1 MIDWIEALEK
11 VGIDVPLGID
21 EFSIK
26 CPFHEDNVASCAINI
41 DKGVWICFAGCG
53 QGSLK
58 TFLKKH
64 LNYNDI
70 QLTEVLTPKPSLS
83 LDIFDDIDIT
93 KVDEEIEDVFIPDFI
108 PNKFPK
114 WIYER
119 GFTESVLKFWGCGT
133 NNWDDLIIPIHNTQ
147 NKLVGWV
154 ARRQKAIPKY
164 MYSYKFQKSK
174 VLFGAHKLANV
185 EKHVLCVTEGS
196 LDTMWLWQHGLP
208 SVAILGATMS
218 KEQCNLL
225 RSLKIEEIVLC
236 FDNDVAGQRAA
247 EKATTMLS
255 SSVLTSVIELPNMYK
270 DVQEINNQALLKEV
284 IANRSFF

>member
-26 CPFHEDNVASCAINI
+26 CPFHEDKVASCAINI

>member
-114 WIYER
+114 WIYDR
-119 GFTESVLKFWGCGT
+119 GFTESILKFWGCGT
-133 NNWDDLIIPIHNTQ
+133 NNWGDLIIPIHNTQ

-174 VLFGAHKLANV
+174 VLFGAHKLVNV
-185 EKHVLCVTEGS
+185 EKHVLCVTEGA